1 MRYTQNTLKKIEAV
15 LGELKYEVRYEK
27 GHFQSGY
34 CIVEQKRVVV
44 VNKFFDVEAR
54 INCLL
59 DILGALRYDPKAL
72 SATSRE
78 WLKRAERT
86 DKSENNDAPQS

>member
-1 MRYTQNTLKKIEAV
+1 MRYTQNTLKRIEAI
-15 LGELKYEVRYEK
+15 LGELQYEVRYEK

-44 VNKFFDVEAR
+44 VNKFFDAEAR

-59 DILGALRYDPKAL
+59 DILGALQYDPGAL
-72 SATSRE
+72 SETSRA
-78 WLKRAERT
+78 WLKRT